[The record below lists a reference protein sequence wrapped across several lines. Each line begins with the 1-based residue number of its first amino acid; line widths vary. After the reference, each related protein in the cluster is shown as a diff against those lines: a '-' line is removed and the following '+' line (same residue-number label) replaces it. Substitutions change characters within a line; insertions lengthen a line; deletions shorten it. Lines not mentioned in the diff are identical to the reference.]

1 MTLVW
6 ASHNLGQVKRLA
18 TRVVYLEFGR
28 VLADLPVANFFNS
41 DLLAAHSPAAHAF
54 VQGEL
59 S

>member
-1 MTLVW
+1 
-6 ASHNLGQVKRLA
+6 LA

-28 VLADLPVANFFNS
+28 VLADLPVSDFFNPV
-41 DLLAAHSPAAHAF
+41 LLAAHSPAAHAF

>member
-1 MTLVW
+1 LVW

-18 TRVVYLEFGR
+18 TRVVYLEGGR
-28 VLADLPVANFFNS
+28 VLADLPVADFFNPQR
-41 DLLAAHSPAAHAF
+41 LADCSPAAHAF